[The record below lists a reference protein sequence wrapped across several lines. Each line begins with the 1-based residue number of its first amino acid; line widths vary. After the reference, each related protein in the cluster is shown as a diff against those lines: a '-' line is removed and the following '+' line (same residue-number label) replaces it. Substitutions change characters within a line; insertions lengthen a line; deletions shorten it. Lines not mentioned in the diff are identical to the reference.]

1 MTRTSAPFF
10 SGAGGLAAGAGFD
23 SVSAITG
30 RYSPARLEPFR
41 TTSIAG
47 LDNGLSLYLVAFGGL
62 LLVAVLLDDLAARVR
77 VPGILMV
84 LLLGLLIENHVDVV
98 GSREITLLS
107 LEQAKQITQ
116 AALVLV
122 LFFGGLTT
130 NWQQVRGVIS
140 PAARLATIGVLIT
153 AALITLVIFGFGLS
167 QGTESI
173 AVLLPRSLFVGA
185 MVASTDASAVLALLR
200 PLQGRLPKP
209 LTDLI
214 ECESGFNDPI
224 AVVLAG
230 LALALA
236 GGEGVGAGLL
246 VTDLVRQFLLG
257 ILIGFLGGSLTVQLL
272 GTRMGLNQTAMLPVV
287 SLALLMVL
295 SGGTSLLGGSSLL
308 AAYVA
313 GLVLGNSADL
323 DQNGLE
329 EAHSSYAKMAELL
342 LFLCMGL
349 VVNPQDVVHSA
360 ALAFVL
366 FLVMQ
371 LVRLLMVQI
380 LLWRTTFSHGERIF
394 VCWAGLRGAVPIAM
408 AIQAWS
414 TPGVS
419 WGVAMPPLALAVVL
433 YGLFIQG
440 FALVPMARK
449 MNLTLPFEDTDPSV
463 AS

>member
-236 GGEGVGAGLL
+236 GGEGVGAGVL

-295 SGGTSLLGGSSLL
+295 SGGTSLLGGSPLL

-360 ALAFVL
+360 VLAFVL

-449 MNLTLPFEDTDPSV
+449 MNLTLPLEDTDPSI

>member
-1 MTRTSAPFF
+1 M
-10 SGAGGLAAGAGFD
+10 
-23 SVSAITG
+23 
-30 RYSPARLEPFR
+30 
-41 TTSIAG
+41 
-47 LDNGLSLYLVAFGGL
+47 DNGLSLYLVAFGGL
-62 LLVAVLLDDLAARVR
+62 LLIAVLLDDLAARVR

-84 LLLGLLIENHVDVV
+84 LLLGLLIDNQLDVA
-98 GSREITLLS
+98 GSHEITLLN
-107 LEQAKQITQ
+107 LDHAQQITQ
-116 AALVLV
+116 TALVLV

-130 NWQQVRGVIS
+130 NWTEVRGVIQ
-140 PAARLATIGVLIT
+140 PAGRLATIGVLMT
-153 AALITLVIFGFGLS
+153 AALITLVAFGFGLA
-167 QGTESI
+167 QGDESI

-214 ECESGFNDPI
+214 ECESGFNDPM

-236 GGEGVGAGLL
+236 GGQGVGAGLL
-246 VTDLVRQFLLG
+246 MTDLIRQFLLG

-272 GTRMGLNQTAMLPVV
+272 GTRMGLNQTSMLPVV

-295 SGGTSLLGGSSLL
+295 SGGTSLLGGSPLL

-313 GLVLGNSADL
+313 GLVLGNSTDL
-323 DQNGLE
+323 DQICLE

-349 VVNPQDVVHSA
+349 VVKPQDVVSSA

-380 LLWRTTFSHGERIF
+380 LLWRTPFSSCERIF

-408 AIQAWS
+408 AITAWS
-414 TPGVS
+414 SGIS

-440 FALVPMARK
+440 FALVPLARR
-449 MNLTLPFEDTDPSV
+449 MNLTLPPKDPDS
-463 AS
+463 AFTA

>member
-1 MTRTSAPFF
+1 M
-10 SGAGGLAAGAGFD
+10 
-23 SVSAITG
+23 
-30 RYSPARLEPFR
+30 
-41 TTSIAG
+41 
-47 LDNGLSLYLVAFGGL
+47 DNGLSLYLVAFGGL

-84 LLLGLLIENHVDVV
+84 LLLGLLIDNHVDVV
-98 GSREITLLS
+98 GTKQITLLN
-107 LEQAKQITQ
+107 LDQAQQITE

-130 NWQQVRGVIS
+130 NWQSVRGVIK
-140 PAARLATIGVLIT
+140 PAGRLATIGVLMT
-153 AALITLVIFGFGLS
+153 AALITLVALGLGLA
-167 QGTESI
+167 QGERSM
-173 AVLLPRSLFVGA
+173 AALLPKCLFVGA

-209 LTDLI
+209 LIDLI
-214 ECESGFNDPI
+214 ECESGFNDPM

-236 GGEGVGAGLL
+236 GGSGMAAGSL

-257 ILIGFLGGSLTVQLL
+257 ILIGFFGGSLTVQLL
-272 GTRMGLNQTAMLPVV
+272 GTRMGLNQSAMLPVV

-295 SGGTSLLGGSSLL
+295 SGGTSLLGGSPLL

-313 GLVLGNSADL
+313 GLVLGNSKNL
-323 DQNGLE
+323 DQDRLA

-360 ALAFVL
+360 ALALLL

-371 LVRLLMVQI
+371 LVRLLMVH
-380 LLWRTTFSHGERIF
+380 LFLWRTPFSAGERIF

-408 AIQAWS
+408 AITAWS
-414 TPGVS
+414 SGVS
-419 WGVAMPPLALAVVL
+419 WGASMPPIALAVVL

-440 FALVPMARK
+440 FALVPLARK
-449 MNLTLPFEDTDPSV
+449 LNLTLPDDAPEMSIPS
-463 AS
+463 

>member
-1 MTRTSAPFF
+1 M
-10 SGAGGLAAGAGFD
+10 
-23 SVSAITG
+23 
-30 RYSPARLEPFR
+30 
-41 TTSIAG
+41 
-47 LDNGLSLYLVAFGGL
+47 DNGLSLYLVAFGGL

-84 LLLGLLIENHVDVV
+84 LLLGLLIDNHVDVV
-98 GSREITLLS
+98 GTKQITLLS
-107 LEQAKQITQ
+107 LDHAKQITE

-130 NWQQVRGVIS
+130 NWQSVRGVIK
-140 PAARLATIGVLIT
+140 PAGRLATVGVLMT
-153 AALITLVIFGFGLS
+153 AALITLVALGFGLA
-167 QGTESI
+167 QGEKPMLS
-173 AVLLPRSLFVGA
+173 LLPQCLFVGA
-185 MVASTDASAVLALLR
+185 IVSSTDASAVLALLR

-209 LTDLI
+209 LIDLI
-214 ECESGFNDPI
+214 ECESGFNDPM

-236 GGEGVGAGLL
+236 GGAGMEAGVL
-246 VTDLVRQFLLG
+246 VTDVVRQFLLG

-272 GTRMGLNQTAMLPVV
+272 GTRMGLNQSAMLPVV

-295 SGGTSLLGGSSLL
+295 SGGTSLLGGSPLL

-313 GLVLGNSADL
+313 GLVLGNSNEL
-323 DQNGLE
+323 DQDSLA

-349 VVNPQDVVHSA
+349 VVNPQDVVHA
-360 ALAFVL
+360 AGLALVL

-371 LVRLLMVQI
+371 LVRFLMVHI
-380 LLWRTTFSHGERIF
+380 FLWRTSFSPGERIF

-408 AIQAWS
+408 AITAWS
-414 TPGVS
+414 SGVS
-419 WGVAMPPLALAVVL
+419 WGASMPPIALAVVL

-440 FALVPMARK
+440 FALVPLARK
-449 MNLTLPFEDTDPSV
+449 LNLTLPDDAPEQSVPS
-463 AS
+463 

>member
-236 GGEGVGAGLL
+236 GGEGVGAGVL

-380 LLWRTTFSHGERIF
+380 LLWRTSFSHSERIF

>member
-1 MTRTSAPFF
+1 M
-10 SGAGGLAAGAGFD
+10 AAGAGVD
-23 SVSAITG
+23 GVSAITG
-30 RYSPARLEPFR
+30 PHSAARLEPFK
-41 TTSIAG
+41 TNFAAG

-84 LLLGLLIENHVDVV
+84 LLLGLLIENHVDVA
-98 GSREITLLS
+98 GTREITLLG
-107 LEQAKQITQ
+107 LDQAQQITE

-130 NWQQVRGVIS
+130 NWQQVRGVIR

-153 AALITLVIFGFGLS
+153 AALITLVVLGFGLA
-167 QGTESI
+167 QGTQSVS
-173 AVLLPRSLFVGA
+173 VLLPQSLFVGA

-236 GGEGVGAGLL
+236 GGEGLGAGLL
-246 VTDLVRQFLLG
+246 VTDLIRQFLLG

-272 GTRMGLNQTAMLPVV
+272 GTRMGLNQSSMLPVV

-295 SGGTSLLGGSSLL
+295 SGGTSLLGGSPLL

-313 GLVLGNSADL
+313 GLVLGNSSDL
-323 DQNGLE
+323 DQGCLE

-349 VVNPQDVVHSA
+349 VVKPQDVVYA
-360 ALAFVL
+360 TGLAFVL

>member
-107 LEQAKQITQ
+107 IEHAKQITQ

-236 GGEGVGAGLL
+236 GGEGVGAGVL

-329 EAHSSYAKMAELL
+329 EVHSSYAKMAELL

>member
-107 LEQAKQITQ
+107 IEHAKQITQ

-130 NWQQVRGVIS
+130 NWQQVRGVIP

-236 GGEGVGAGLL
+236 GGEGVGAGVL

>member
-1 MTRTSAPFF
+1 M
-10 SGAGGLAAGAGFD
+10 
-23 SVSAITG
+23 
-30 RYSPARLEPFR
+30 
-41 TTSIAG
+41 
-47 LDNGLSLYLVAFGGL
+47 DNGLSLYLVAFGGL
-62 LLVAVLLDDLAARVR
+62 LLIAVLLDDLAARVR

-84 LLLGLLIENHVDVV
+84 LLLGLLIDNQLDVA
-98 GSREITLLS
+98 GSHEITLLN
-107 LEQAKQITQ
+107 LDHAQQITQ
-116 AALVLV
+116 TALVLV

-130 NWQQVRGVIS
+130 NWTEVRGVIQ
-140 PAARLATIGVLIT
+140 PAGRLATIGVLMT
-153 AALITLVIFGFGLS
+153 AALITLVAFGFGLA
-167 QGTESI
+167 QGDESI

-214 ECESGFNDPI
+214 ECESGFNDPM

-236 GGEGVGAGLL
+236 GGQGVGAGLL
-246 VTDLVRQFLLG
+246 MTDLIRQFLLG

-272 GTRMGLNQTAMLPVV
+272 GTRMGLNQTSMLPVV

-295 SGGTSLLGGSSLL
+295 SGGTSLLGGSPLL

-313 GLVLGNSADL
+313 GLVLGNSTDL
-323 DQNGLE
+323 DQSCLE

-349 VVNPQDVVHSA
+349 VVKPQDVVSSA

-380 LLWRTTFSHGERIF
+380 LLWRTPFSSCERIF

-408 AIQAWS
+408 AITAWS
-414 TPGVS
+414 SGFS

-440 FALVPMARK
+440 FALVPLARR
-449 MNLTLPFEDTDPSV
+449 MNLTLPPKDPDS
-463 AS
+463 AFTA

>member
-1 MTRTSAPFF
+1 M
-10 SGAGGLAAGAGFD
+10 
-23 SVSAITG
+23 
-30 RYSPARLEPFR
+30 
-41 TTSIAG
+41 
-47 LDNGLSLYLVAFGGL
+47 DNGLSLYLVAFGGL
-62 LLVAVLLDDLAARVR
+62 LLIAVLLDDLAARVR

-84 LLLGLLIENHVDVV
+84 LLLGLLIDNQLDVA
-98 GSREITLLS
+98 GSHEITLLN
-107 LEQAKQITQ
+107 LDHAQQITQ
-116 AALVLV
+116 TALVLV

-130 NWQQVRGVIS
+130 NWTEVRGVIQ
-140 PAARLATIGVLIT
+140 PAGRLATIGVLMT
-153 AALITLVIFGFGLS
+153 AALITLVAFGFGLA
-167 QGTESI
+167 QGDESI

-214 ECESGFNDPI
+214 ECESGFNDPM

-236 GGEGVGAGLL
+236 GGQGVGAGLL
-246 VTDLVRQFLLG
+246 MTDLIRQFLLG

-272 GTRMGLNQTAMLPVV
+272 GTRMGLNQTSMLPVV

-295 SGGTSLLGGSSLL
+295 SGGTSLLGGSPLL

-313 GLVLGNSADL
+313 GLVLGNSTDL
-323 DQNGLE
+323 DQICLE

-349 VVNPQDVVHSA
+349 VVKPQDVVSSA

-380 LLWRTTFSHGERIF
+380 LLWRTPFSSCERIF

-408 AIQAWS
+408 AITAWS
-414 TPGVS
+414 SGIS

-440 FALVPMARK
+440 FALVPLACR
-449 MNLTLPFEDTDPSV
+449 MNLTLPPKDPDS
-463 AS
+463 AFTA

>member
-1 MTRTSAPFF
+1 M
-10 SGAGGLAAGAGFD
+10 
-23 SVSAITG
+23 
-30 RYSPARLEPFR
+30 
-41 TTSIAG
+41 
-47 LDNGLSLYLVAFGGL
+47 DNGLSLYLVAFGGL

-84 LLLGLLIENHVDVV
+84 LLLGLLIDNQLDVA
-98 GSREITLLS
+98 GSHEITLLN
-107 LEQAKQITQ
+107 LDHAQQITQ
-116 AALVLV
+116 TALVLV

-130 NWQQVRGVIS
+130 NWTEVRGVIQ
-140 PAARLATIGVLIT
+140 PAGRLATIGVLMT
-153 AALITLVIFGFGLS
+153 AALITLVAFGFGLA
-167 QGTESI
+167 QGDESI

-185 MVASTDASAVLALLR
+185 MVASTDASAVLR

-214 ECESGFNDPI
+214 ECESGFNDPM

-236 GGEGVGAGLL
+236 GGQGVGAGLL
-246 VTDLVRQFLLG
+246 MTDLIRQFLLG

-272 GTRMGLNQTAMLPVV
+272 GTRMGLNQTSMLPVV

-295 SGGTSLLGGSSLL
+295 SGGTSLLGGSPLL

-313 GLVLGNSADL
+313 GLVLGNSTDL
-323 DQNGLE
+323 DQSCLE

-349 VVNPQDVVHSA
+349 VVKPQDVVSSA

-380 LLWRTTFSHGERIF
+380 LLWRTPFSSGERIF

-408 AIQAWS
+408 AITAWS
-414 TPGVS
+414 SGIS

-440 FALVPMARK
+440 FALVPLARR
-449 MNLTLPFEDTDPSV
+449 MNLTLPPKDPDS
-463 AS
+463 AFNA

>member
-236 GGEGVGAGLL
+236 GGEGVGAGVL

-295 SGGTSLLGGSSLL
+295 SGGTQLLGGSPLL

>member
-1 MTRTSAPFF
+1 M
-10 SGAGGLAAGAGFD
+10 
-23 SVSAITG
+23 
-30 RYSPARLEPFR
+30 
-41 TTSIAG
+41 
-47 LDNGLSLYLVAFGGL
+47 DNGLSLYLVAFGGVL
-62 LLVAVLLDDLAARVR
+62 LIAVLLDDLAARVR

-84 LLLGLLIENHVDVV
+84 LLLGLLIDNQLDVA
-98 GSREITLLS
+98 GSHEITLLN
-107 LEQAKQITQ
+107 LDHAQQITQ
-116 AALVLV
+116 TALVLV

-130 NWQQVRGVIS
+130 NWTEVRGVIQ
-140 PAARLATIGVLIT
+140 PAGRLATIGVLMT
-153 AALITLVIFGFGLS
+153 AALITLVAFGFGLA
-167 QGTESI
+167 QGDESI

-214 ECESGFNDPI
+214 ECESGFNDPM

-236 GGEGVGAGLL
+236 GGQGVGAGLL
-246 VTDLVRQFLLG
+246 MTDLIRQFLLG

-272 GTRMGLNQTAMLPVV
+272 GTRMGLNQTSMLPVV

-295 SGGTSLLGGSSLL
+295 SGGTSLLGGSPLL

-313 GLVLGNSADL
+313 GLVLGNSTDL
-323 DQNGLE
+323 DQSCLE

-349 VVNPQDVVHSA
+349 VVKPQDVVSSA

-380 LLWRTTFSHGERIF
+380 LLWRTPFSSCERIF

-408 AIQAWS
+408 AITAWS
-414 TPGVS
+414 SGIS

-440 FALVPMARK
+440 FALVPLARR
-449 MNLTLPFEDTDPSV
+449 MNLTLPPKDPDS
-463 AS
+463 AFTA

>member
-1 MTRTSAPFF
+1 
-10 SGAGGLAAGAGFD
+10 
-23 SVSAITG
+23 
-30 RYSPARLEPFR
+30 
-41 TTSIAG
+41 

-84 LLLGLLIENHVDVV
+84 LLLGLLIDNHVDVV
-98 GSREITLLS
+98 GTKQITLLN
-107 LEQAKQITQ
+107 LDQAQQITE

-130 NWQQVRGVIS
+130 NWQSVRGVIK
-140 PAARLATIGVLIT
+140 PAGRLATIGVLMT
-153 AALITLVIFGFGLS
+153 AALITLVALGLGLA
-167 QGTESI
+167 QGERSM
-173 AVLLPRSLFVGA
+173 AALLPKCLFVGA

-209 LTDLI
+209 LIDLI
-214 ECESGFNDPI
+214 ECESGFNDPM

-236 GGEGVGAGLL
+236 GGSGMEAGSL

-257 ILIGFLGGSLTVQLL
+257 ILIGFFGGSLTVQLL
-272 GTRMGLNQTAMLPVV
+272 GTRMGLNQSAMLPVV

-295 SGGTSLLGGSSLL
+295 SGGTSLLGGSPLL

-313 GLVLGNSADL
+313 GLVLGNSKNL
-323 DQNGLE
+323 DQDRLA

-360 ALAFVL
+360 ALALLL

-371 LVRLLMVQI
+371 LVRLLMVH
-380 LLWRTTFSHGERIF
+380 LFLWRTPFSAGERIF

-408 AIQAWS
+408 AITAWS
-414 TPGVS
+414 SGVS
-419 WGVAMPPLALAVVL
+419 WGASMPPIALAVVL

-440 FALVPMARK
+440 FALVPLARK
-449 MNLTLPFEDTDPSV
+449 LNLTLPDDAPEMSIPS
-463 AS
+463 

>member
-1 MTRTSAPFF
+1 M
-10 SGAGGLAAGAGFD
+10 
-23 SVSAITG
+23 
-30 RYSPARLEPFR
+30 
-41 TTSIAG
+41 
-47 LDNGLSLYLVAFGGL
+47 DNGLSLYLVAFGGL
-62 LLVAVLLDDLAARVR
+62 LLIAVLLDDLAARVR

-84 LLLGLLIENHVDVV
+84 LLLGLLIDNQLDVA
-98 GSREITLLS
+98 GSHEITLLN
-107 LEQAKQITQ
+107 LDHAQQITQ
-116 AALVLV
+116 TALVLV

-130 NWQQVRGVIS
+130 NWTEVRGVIQ
-140 PAARLATIGVLIT
+140 PAGRLATIGVLMT
-153 AALITLVIFGFGLS
+153 AALITLVAFGFGLA
-167 QGTESI
+167 QGDESI

-209 LTDLI
+209 LTALI
-214 ECESGFNDPI
+214 EGESGFNDPM

-236 GGEGVGAGLL
+236 GGQGVGAGLL
-246 VTDLVRQFLLG
+246 MTDLIRQFLLG

-272 GTRMGLNQTAMLPVV
+272 GTRMGLNQTSMLPVV

-295 SGGTSLLGGSSLL
+295 SGGTSLLGGSPLL

-313 GLVLGNSADL
+313 GLVLGNSTDL
-323 DQNGLE
+323 DQSCLE

-349 VVNPQDVVHSA
+349 VVKPQDVVSSA

-380 LLWRTTFSHGERIF
+380 LLWRTPFSSCERIF

-408 AIQAWS
+408 AITAWS
-414 TPGVS
+414 SGIS

-440 FALVPMARK
+440 FALVPLARR
-449 MNLTLPFEDTDPSV
+449 MNLTLPPKDPDS
-463 AS
+463 AFTA